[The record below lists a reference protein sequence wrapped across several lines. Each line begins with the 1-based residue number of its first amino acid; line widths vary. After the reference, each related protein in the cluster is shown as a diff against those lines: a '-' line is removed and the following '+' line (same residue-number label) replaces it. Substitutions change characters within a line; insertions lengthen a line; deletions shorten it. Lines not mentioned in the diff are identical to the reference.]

1 MRPQF
6 QFTMRRAMFAATLI
20 AMGLA
25 CWPLANTL
33 SALRIQRNLD
43 AFRGPALVLC
53 LVLCWALPAAGVGS
67 LCSRTLRGL
76 YVGLEIGLWVGLF
89 FCLYM
94 LVPRVD

>member
-1 MRPQF
+1 MQV
-6 QFTMRRAMFAATLI
+6 QFTIRRAMLATTLI
-20 AMGLA
+20 AIGLA
-25 CWPLANTL
+25 CWPLAKTL
-33 SALRIQRNLD
+33 SAFPIHRNPN
-43 AFRGPALVLC
+43 AFYGPVLVLC

-76 YVGLEIGLWVGLF
+76 YVGLEIGLWVGLL